1 MAEKTLPSLKRQRR
15 EPSLTLQARM
25 ELLMFQSSRLSLSDG
40 IELCRSLR
48 HYLGAGLSL
57 VDAFRHQAKSGA
69 ARVRPVASRLAAAL
83 ESGDSLEDAL
93 RREET
98 VLPSLFLSLA
108 SVGEH
113 TGMLAE
119 VFGELEKYF
128 LRQRKLWRQFL
139 SQSTWP
145 IIEFVLAVFVL
156 AGLIFIMGIIADTH
170 GGQPLDPLG
179 LGLAGPSGAMI
190 FLSVVCGVLGALG
203 AIYWLLT
210 RRLGGAAA
218 VEVFLLRL
226 PALGPCL
233 RALALARFC
242 MALRLT
248 TETGMSIIQ
257 AMRLSL
263 SATGNSAFTAHAE
276 QMATELRGGEE
287 VTPTLAKS
295 GLFPEDFLHMIAI
308 AEESG
313 TLDQVLAHQA
323 EHYQEESGRRLA
335 ALTSLAGYA
344 VYGFVALVIIIAIFR
359 IANWYI
365 GSLG

>member
-1 MAEKTLPSLKRQRR
+1 
-15 EPSLTLQARM
+15 
-25 ELLMFQSSRLSLSDG
+25 MFPSSRLSLSDA
-40 IELCRSLR
+40 IEMCRSLR

-69 ARVRPVASRLAAAL
+69 ARVRPVAGRIASAL
-83 ESGDSLEDAL
+83 ERGDSLEETL
-93 RREET
+93 QREQA
-98 VLPSLFLSLA
+98 VLPSLLLSLA
-108 SVGEH
+108 RVGEQ

-119 VFGELEKYF
+119 VFADLEKYF
-128 LRQRKLWRQFL
+128 LRQRKLWRQFV
-139 SQSTWP
+139 SQSAWP
-145 IIEFVLAVFVL
+145 VTEFVLAVFVL
-156 AGLIFIMGIIADTH
+156 AGLIFIMGILADVH

-179 LGLAGPSGAMI
+179 LGLAGPSGALI
-190 FLSVVCGVLGALG
+190 FLAVVWGGVGGLAVV
-203 AIYWLLT
+203 YWLLT

-218 VEVFLLRL
+218 VEAFLLGV

-248 TETGMSIIQ
+248 TETGMSIVQ

-263 SATGNSAFTAHAE
+263 TATGNAAFMARSE
-276 QMATELRGGEE
+276 QIETDLRRGEE
-287 VTPTLAKS
+287 VTSALIKS
-295 GLFPEDFLHMIAI
+295 GLFPEDFQHMIAI

-344 VYGFVALVIIIAIFR
+344 VYGFVGLVIIIAIFR
-359 IANWYI
+359 IASWYI
-365 GSLG
+365 GLLG

>member
-1 MAEKTLPSLKRQRR
+1 
-15 EPSLTLQARM
+15 
-25 ELLMFQSSRLSLSDG
+25 MFRSSRLSLSDG

-57 VDAFRHQAKSGA
+57 VEAFRHQAKSGA
-69 ARVRPVASRLAAAL
+69 ARIRPVAGRIAAAL
-83 ESGDSLEDAL
+83 ERGDSLEEAL
-93 RREET
+93 RREQAAF
-98 VLPSLFLSLA
+98 PPLFLALA
-108 SVGEH
+108 RVGEN

-128 LRQRKLWRQFL
+128 LRQRTLWRQFL
-139 SQSTWP
+139 AQSAWP
-145 IIEFVLAVFVL
+145 ITEFVLAVFVL
-156 AGLIFIMGIIADTH
+156 AGLILIMGLIAQSR

-179 LGLAGPSGAMI
+179 LGLAGPSGALI
-190 FLSVVCGVLGALG
+190 FLGGVGAFLSG
-203 AIYWLLT
+203 LAALYWLLT

-218 VEVFLLRL
+218 VEMFLLRL

-233 RALALARFC
+233 QALALTRFC

-248 TETGMSIIQ
+248 TETSMSIVQ

-263 SATGNSAFTAHAE
+263 SATGNSAFLARAE
-276 QMATELRGGEE
+276 QIETELHRGEDL
-287 VTPTLAKS
+287 TLALARS
-295 GLFPEDFLHMIAI
+295 GLFPEDFLHMLAV

-323 EHYQEESGRRLA
+323 EHYQEEAGRRLA
-335 ALTSLAGYA
+335 ALTSLAGYT
-344 VYGFVALVIIIAIFR
+344 VYGFVALVIIVAIFR

-365 GSLG
+365 GLLG